1 MFLEK
6 ESAHAKSHRISL
18 STVASI
24 NDGADQFSVSLKL
37 SPNNHISEFLY
48 SVLAVQ
54 CSAGWRGRGAR
65 ILNHVPSLS
74 NVHTDQTVAMLAS
87 DWL

>member
-1 MFLEK
+1 M
-6 ESAHAKSHRISL
+6 
-18 STVASI
+18 

-54 CSAGWRGRGAR
+54 CSAGWRARGAR